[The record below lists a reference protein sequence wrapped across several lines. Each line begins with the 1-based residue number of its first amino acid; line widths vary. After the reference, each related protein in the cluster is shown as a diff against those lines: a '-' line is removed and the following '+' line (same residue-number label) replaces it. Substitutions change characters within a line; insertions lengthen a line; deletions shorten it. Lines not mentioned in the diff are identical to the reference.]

1 MSLQDI
7 AELAGV
13 SKSTVSRVINDDPNV
28 SEKTRI
34 KVKKII
40 EAEHFQVNSAAR
52 ALASRSSKIIGVVIS
67 NEIGVLFDTSFY
79 FPTILR
85 GISQATHARDYA
97 MLLAMGDESENDI
110 RFARRIVHNQI
121 LDGFLLVSPTQGHPL
136 VDELINANMTFVSAD
151 RIPDQTSAINF
162 CTVENVESSRQAVN
176 HLIKL
181 GRRKIAILVGDPRI
195 IDSLDRL
202 EGYKLALNDAQ
213 IPYDADLVYIDK
225 FTYESGYAGVQHLLE
240 NKIEFDGIYAS
251 QSTIA
256 VGAVNALMD
265 AGIRLPEDVS
275 LIAFDDLEESIN
287 PRIGIS
293 TMHQPVLEKGY
304 QMADILIDLIENKA
318 TSPIQRFLSPELLVR
333 DSCGGLKV
341 K

>member
-40 EAEHFQVNSAAR
+40 EEEQFQVNSAAR
-52 ALASRSSKIIGVVIS
+52 ALASRSTKIVGVVIS
-67 NEIGVLFDTSFY
+67 NDLGALFDTSFY

-97 MLLAMGDESENDI
+97 MLLMMGDESEDDI

-121 LDGFLLVSPTQGHPL
+121 LDGLLLISPTIDHPL
-136 VDELINANMTFVSAD
+136 IDELINANLKFVSAD
-151 RIPDQTSAINF
+151 RIIHDTALINF

-213 IPYDADLVYIDK
+213 IPYDSDLVRIDK
-225 FTYESGYAGVQHLLE
+225 FTYESGYEGVQYLLD
-240 NKIEFDGIYAS
+240 NNIEFDGIYAS

-265 AGIRLPEDVS
+265 SSIRLPDDVS
-275 LIAFDDLEESIN
+275 LIAFDDLVESMYS
-287 PRIGIS
+287 RIAIS
-293 TMHQPVLEKGY
+293 TMRQPVLDKGY

-318 TSPIQRFLSPELLVR
+318 DTPIQRFLSPKLVIR
-333 DSCGGLKV
+333 ESCGGLKTQ
-341 K
+341 